1 MAERL
6 YKPLLIDT
14 VKAAVNIDKQRFI
27 GFDGNYC
34 GANAKAYGVSDVEI
48 EAGQY
53 APVALFGILLV
64 QTGGAVSAG
73 AKVASDATGCAV
85 AYTTGESNG
94 YSLDD
99 AEGAGEVIRI
109 VRGI

>member
-1 MAERL
+1 MTERL

-53 APVALFGILLV
+53 TPIALFGILLV
-64 QTGGAVSAG
+64 QTGGAITAG
-73 AKVASDATGCAV
+73 TKVASDSSGYAIAH
-85 AYTTGESNG
+85 TTGEANG
-94 YSLDD
+94 YALDS
-99 AEGAGEVIRI
+99 ATGSGEIIRI
-109 VRGI
+109 IRGI

>member
-14 VKAAVNIDKQRFI
+14 VKAAVNLEKQRFI

-48 EAGQY
+48 KAGQY
-53 APVALFGILLV
+53 APVALFGILLI
-64 QTGGAVSAG
+64 QTGGAVTAG
-73 AKVASDATGCAV
+73 TKVTSDATGCAV
-85 AYTTGESNG
+85 AYTTGEANG
-94 YSLDD
+94 YALDT
-99 AEGAGEVIRI
+99 AAGAGEVIRI
-109 VRGI
+109 ARGI